1 MNNSNDMELNNGDF
15 KKSYQWRIWKVIAE
29 LVNGFEFITNF
40 DFNRTITV
48 WGSARTKNTEPVYKL
63 IEKFGQLAA
72 KNGYRIVSGGG
83 GGIMEA
89 ANKGCY
95 ENGGKSIGLNIKLPY
110 EQTLNSYLTASIEF
124 NYFFVRKLML
134 SFISRHYLF
143 APGGFGTFDELFE
156 IITLAQT
163 KKMKKKINV
172 ILIDKAF
179 WEPIFT
185 QIKGTMMEKY
195 KTISKEDLD
204 ICQFVDTPEEA
215 MKIIMNNK

>member
-1 MNNSNDMELNNGDF
+1 MELNNSDF
-15 KKSYQWRIWKVIAE
+15 KKSYQWRIWKIIAE

-40 DFNRTITV
+40 DFDRTITV
-48 WGSARTKNTEPVYKL
+48 WGSARIKNTEPVYKL

-95 ENGGKSIGLNIKLPY
+95 ENGGKSIGLNIKLPC
-110 EQTLNSYLTASIEF
+110 EQALNSYLTASIEF
-124 NYFFVRKLML
+124 NYFFIRKLML